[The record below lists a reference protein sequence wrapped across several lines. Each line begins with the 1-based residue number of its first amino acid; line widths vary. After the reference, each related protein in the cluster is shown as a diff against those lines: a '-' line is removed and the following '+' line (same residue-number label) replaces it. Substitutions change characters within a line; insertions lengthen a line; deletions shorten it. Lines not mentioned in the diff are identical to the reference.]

1 MKLYRPSTILV
12 GVLLI
17 IAAGLIRL
25 ALPEQVLE
33 DKTRYAVRGTVG
45 QPVDGKDFTLTVTR
59 VKLARTIDPNPGDDD
74 SEAEDDDKPIET
86 NGIFVTV
93 EYDVVGRREKG
104 AAGSATLKTDEDSEY
119 IPIPRIIRSNVGT
132 PAPGFIES
140 SFLVFEANPE
150 DLAGLTMWLK
160 ELRGITTTAEDYAID
175 LGIPNQAVADE
186 MVRTAE
192 QSYPLTDPKTRAAQ

>member
-1 MKLYRPSTILV
+1 VKVYRPSTVLV

-25 ALPEQVLE
+25 ALPEQVME
-33 DKTRYAVRGTVG
+33 DKTRYAVRSTVG

-59 VKLARTIDPNPGDDD
+59 VKLARTIDPNPDDDD
-74 SEAEDDDKPIET
+74 SQASDDDKPVET

-93 EYDVVGRREKG
+93 EYDIVGRREKG
-104 AAGSATLKTDEDSEY
+104 GAGSATLKTDEDSEY
-119 IPIPRIIRSNVGT
+119 VPIGQIIRTSVGV
-132 PAPGFIES
+132 PAPGFVES
-140 SFLVFEANPE
+140 SFLVFEANPD

-160 ELRGITTTAEDYAID
+160 ELRGVTTTAEDYAID

-186 MVRTAE
+186 MVSNAE
-192 QSYPLTDPKTRAAQ
+192 QTYPMKEPTTRAAQ